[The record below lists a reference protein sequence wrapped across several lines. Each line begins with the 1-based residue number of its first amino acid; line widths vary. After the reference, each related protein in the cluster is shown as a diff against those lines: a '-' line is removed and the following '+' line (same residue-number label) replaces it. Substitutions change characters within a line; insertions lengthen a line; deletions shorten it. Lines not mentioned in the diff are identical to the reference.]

1 MPDGLIKK
9 YNALLDTTTGEELW
23 VNGVKVD
30 HPPQLQESQEYSIN
44 IRKEET
50 PREEYLADSTQAF
63 SSEGC
68 LDAWITA
75 YRKEIGDEA
84 MIVSEQ
90 INEWEDWCSE
100 GKLP

>member
-30 HPPQLQESQEYSIN
+30 RAVQTQESQEASTH
-44 IRKEET
+44 IREEET

-68 LDAWITA
+68 LDAWISA

-84 MIVSEQ
+84 VIVSEQ
-90 INEWEDWCSE
+90 IDEWEDWCSE